1 MAFSSWDELINM
13 SAKNPEQARSLVNKA
28 RVQGRTPVD
37 ANNPGYSQ
45 LSSTMPGKPSSV
57 TKTPRN
63 TGSNTGNMTAAQRR
77 MIKRQKSTS
86 SDDEHDYR

>member
-28 RVQGRTPVD
+28 RIQGRTPVD

-57 TKTPRN
+57 TKTSGN
-63 TGSNTGNMTAAQRR
+63 TSSNTGNMTAAQRR
-77 MIKRQKSTS
+77 MLKRQKST